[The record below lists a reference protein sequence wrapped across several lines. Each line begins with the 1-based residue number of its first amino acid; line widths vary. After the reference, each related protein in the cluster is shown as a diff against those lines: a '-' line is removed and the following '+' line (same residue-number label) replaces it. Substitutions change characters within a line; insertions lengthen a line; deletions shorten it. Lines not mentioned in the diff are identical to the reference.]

1 VCKLLRALLRQWQL
15 LEVSSLSP
23 DQLRDFHIAIGERAF
38 PKPIGYNK
46 EVETT
51 RARETL
57 VSLDPPPTTT
67 VSPVLYAVPGC
78 VDLNPIRG
86 GLAVTPERS
95 DFTPIQE
102 RIKAYA
108 QQQKSSKPSIETST
122 HKALSLQARERRRTG
137 KVYRFLT
144 GRLPA
149 PGGLDGA
156 CHTGRQKIGDTRR
169 SFANP

>member
-1 VCKLLRALLRQWQL
+1 MCKLLRALLRQWQL

-102 RIKAYA
+102 RIKAYGK
-108 QQQKSSKPSIETST
+108 QQKSSKANQVSKHQPIKFYPFKRAKGEE
-122 HKALSLQARERRRTG
+122 QA
-137 KVYRFLT
+137 KCIDF
-144 GRLPA
+144 
-149 PGGLDGA
+149 
-156 CHTGRQKIGDTRR
+156 
-169 SFANP
+169 